1 VCGPSQEGSLR
12 ARGTMIIDREQ
23 SAAPPDMV
31 SDASSAGPADVLS
44 DTQRVRASI
53 ARAKFEWECTV
64 DALPDLICLL
74 DTSGRVVRVN
84 RVVERW
90 NLGSIGGVL
99 GLDLHGV
106 LHDNC
111 ARGGCQLREALTTA
125 GAESGGAEAREFEL
139 RDAILGRALHVTL
152 RPMTA
157 SDDAPAH
164 SGGVAVAVVADVTA
178 LHLAREA
185 LHAVNAQLEMRV
197 RMRTDELADANR
209 DLQNEI
215 MRREAA
221 EQALRRSRN
230 ELEILSRQQIA
241 AQENERKR
249 IARELHDSVGQQL
262 SAIKYSLERI
272 ELGQQARASE
282 SQLQVLRRA
291 ITGLQDVLEELR
303 GIAMDLRP
311 AVLDDLGAASAVSW
325 FCREFSQSYPTLQL
339 HEQVLVRDA
348 DVPERLGT
356 TVFRSVQELLN
367 NVAKHAQAH
376 KVIVSLS
383 RKTDWL
389 VLEVDDDGV
398 GLGKAAP
405 SAALRSGR
413 GIHNLQERAAM
424 TGGQFTLSSG
434 ESGTGSH
441 ARIEWRLA
449 DGESLK
455 ADGA

>member
-1 VCGPSQEGSLR
+1 MTS
-12 ARGTMIIDREQ
+12 DRERGDQ
-23 SAAPPDMV
+23 PPDT
-31 SDASSAGPADVLS
+31 LS
-44 DTQRVRASI
+44 DTARVRVSI
-53 ARAKFEWECTV
+53 ARAKFEWETTV

-74 DTSGRVVRVN
+74 DSAGRVVRVN

-90 NLGSIGGVL
+90 NLGSITGVL
-99 GLDLHGV
+99 GRDLHGL
-106 LHDNC
+106 LHDHC
-111 ARGGCQLREALTTA
+111 GPAACPLQAALGTAEA
-125 GAESGGAEAREFEL
+125 GARVGETREFEL
-139 RDAILGRALHVTL
+139 RDPSLGRALHVTL

-157 SDDAPAH
+157 VVGDTPANSDCF
-164 SGGVAVAVVADVTA
+164 AVAIVADVTA

-185 LHAVNAQLEMRV
+185 LHAVNAELETRV

-272 ELGQQARASE
+272 ELAQQARMAE
-282 SQLQVLRRA
+282 AQLQVLRRA

-303 GIAMDLRP
+303 GIAMNLRP

-325 FCREFSQSYPTLQL
+325 FCREFAQSYPTLQL
-339 HEQVLVRDA
+339 HEAVSVRDA

-367 NVAKHAQAH
+367 NVAKHAQANR
-376 KVIVSLS
+376 VTVSLS
-383 RKTDWL
+383 RKIDQL
-389 VLEVDDDGV
+389 VLEVADDGV

-405 SAALRSGR
+405 SNALRSGR
-413 GIHNLQERAAM
+413 GIHNLRERAAM

-449 DGESLK
+449 AAESIK
-455 ADGA
+455 AQGA

>member
-1 VCGPSQEGSLR
+1 MTS
-12 ARGTMIIDREQ
+12 DRERGDQ
-23 SAAPPDMV
+23 PPDT
-31 SDASSAGPADVLS
+31 LS
-44 DTQRVRASI
+44 DTARVRVSI
-53 ARAKFEWECTV
+53 ARAKFEWETTV

-74 DTSGRVVRVN
+74 DSAGRVVRVN

-90 NLGSIGGVL
+90 NLGSITGVL
-99 GLDLHGV
+99 GRDLHGL
-106 LHDNC
+106 LHDHCGPAAC
-111 ARGGCQLREALTTA
+111 ALQAALGTAEA
-125 GAESGGAEAREFEL
+125 GARVGETREFEL
-139 RDAILGRALHVTL
+139 RDPSLGRALHVTL

-157 SDDAPAH
+157 VVGDTPANSDCF
-164 SGGVAVAVVADVTA
+164 AVAIVADVTA

-185 LHAVNAQLEMRV
+185 LHAVNAELETRV

-241 AQENERKR
+241 AQETERKR

-272 ELGQQARASE
+272 ELAQQARMAE
-282 SQLQVLRRA
+282 AQLQVLRRA

-303 GIAMDLRP
+303 GIAMNLRP

-325 FCREFSQSYPTLQL
+325 FCREFAQSYPTLQL
-339 HEQVLVRDA
+339 HEAVSVRDA

-367 NVAKHAQAH
+367 NVAKHAQANR
-376 KVIVSLS
+376 VTVSLS
-383 RKTDWL
+383 RKIDQL
-389 VLEVDDDGV
+389 VLEVADDGV

-405 SAALRSGR
+405 SNALRSGR
-413 GIHNLQERAAM
+413 GIHNLRERAEM
-424 TGGQFTLSSG
+424 TGGHFTLSAG
-434 ESGTGSH
+434 ESGAGSL
-441 ARIEWRLA
+441 ARIVWRLA
-449 DGESLK
+449 AAEAVKPD
-455 ADGA
+455 AA

>member
-1 VCGPSQEGSLR
+1 VAFAQGGVVTS
-12 ARGTMIIDREQ
+12 DREQ
-23 SAAPPDMV
+23 SAAQAETV
-31 SDASSAGPADVLS
+31 S
-44 DTQRVRASI
+44 DTQRVRTSI

-74 DTSGRVVRVN
+74 DASGCVVRVN

-90 NLGSIGGVL
+90 NLGSISGVL
-99 GLDLHGV
+99 GRDLHGL
-106 LHDNC
+106 LHDSC
-111 ARGGCQLREALTTA
+111 APATCALRAALTSA
-125 GAESGGAEAREFEL
+125 G
-139 RDAILGRALHVTL
+139 
-152 RPMTA
+152 
-157 SDDAPAH
+157 
-164 SGGVAVAVVADVTA
+164 AVAVVADVTA

-185 LHAVNAQLEMRV
+185 LNAVNAELETRV
-197 RMRTDELADANR
+197 RVRTDELADANR

-272 ELGQQARASE
+272 ELAQHARASE
-282 SQLQVLRRA
+282 SQLQLLRRA

-303 GIAMDLRP
+303 GIAMNLRP

-325 FCREFSQSYPTLQL
+325 FCREFAQSYPTLQL
-339 HEQVLVRDA
+339 HEAVSVSDA
-348 DVPERLGT
+348 DVPERLGIA
-356 TVFRSVQELLN
+356 VFRSVQELLN

-376 KVIVSLS
+376 RVMVSLA
-383 RKTDWL
+383 RMVDRL
-389 VLEVDDDGV
+389 VLEVNDDGV
-398 GLGKAAP
+398 GLGSVTP
-405 SAALRSGR
+405 PTALRSGR
-413 GIHNLQERAAM
+413 GIHNLRERAAM

-449 DGESLK
+449 AGESLRSDR
-455 ADGA
+455 A